1 MEVACMKI
9 ELEGV
14 AKRFRL
20 EWILRQVDLELESG
34 RSYAISGPNGSGKST
49 LLKILA
55 GHLTPSRG
63 KVNFWGDDAQT
74 PIPRDKLYQH
84 LCYAAPYVEL
94 IEEYTL
100 SEALRFHQG
109 FKPFLDQMAPS
120 DIIDLLAFQ
129 KSTNKNVRDFSSGM
143 RQRLKLVLAL
153 CSEADFII
161 LDEPTTNLDSQ
172 GVSWYRDLIDRFRR
186 DRLLIVASN
195 VDVDFDFCEE
205 RVNVVDFKS

>member
-1 MEVACMKI
+1 MKI

-14 AKRFRL
+14 SKRFRL
-20 EWILRQVDLELESG
+20 EWILRRVNLELETG
-34 RSYAISGPNGSGKST
+34 HSYAISGPNGSGKST

-63 KVNFWGDDAQT
+63 KVRFWSDDAQNE
-74 PIPRDKLYQH
+74 IPRDQLYRH

-100 SEALRFHQG
+100 REALRFHQG
-109 FKPFLDQMAPS
+109 FKPFLDQMTPD
-120 DIIDLLAFQ
+120 DIIELLAFQ
-129 KSTNKNVRDFSSGM
+129 KSSNKNIRDFSSGM

-172 GVSWYRDLIDRFRR
+172 GVSWYRELIDRYKR

>member
-1 MEVACMKI
+1 MKI
-9 ELEGV
+9 ELKGV

-20 EWILRQVDLELESG
+20 EWILRKVDLVLHTG
-34 RSYAISGPNGSGKST
+34 TSYAISGPNGSGKST
-49 LLKILA
+49 LLRILA

-63 KVNFWGDDAQT
+63 TVTFWENDQEPLPKDE
-74 PIPRDKLYQH
+74 LYRH

-100 SEALRFHQG
+100 LEALQFHQG
-109 FKPFLDQMAPS
+109 FKPFLDQMTPT
-120 DIIDLLAFQ
+120 DIIDLLNFK
-129 KSTNKNVRDFSSGM
+129 KSTHKHIRDFSSGM

-172 GVSWYRDLIDRFRR
+172 GVEWYRELIDRFKR

-205 RVNVVDFKS
+205 RVNVVNFKF

>member
-1 MEVACMKI
+1 MEAAYMRI
-9 ELEGV
+9 EVEEV
-14 AKRFRL
+14 AKRFLL
-20 EWILRQVDLELESG
+20 EWILRRVNLELETG

-63 KVNFWGDDAQT
+63 KITFWNDNAQT
-74 PIPRDKLYQH
+74 PIPRDQLYRH

-100 SEALRFHQG
+100 REALRFHQG
-109 FKPFLDQMAPS
+109 FKPFLDQMTPS

-129 KSTNKNVRDFSSGM
+129 KSANKNVRDFSSGM

-172 GVSWYRDLIDRFRR
+172 GVEWYRGLIDRFRR

-205 RVNVVDFKS
+205 KVNVQEFK

>member
-1 MEVACMKI
+1 MKI
-9 ELEGV
+9 KLKGV

-20 EWILRQVDLELESG
+20 EWILRKVDLELHSG

-63 KVNFWGDDAQT
+63 TVTFWENDQV
-74 PIPRDKLYQH
+74 PMPRDQLYRH

-100 SEALRFHQG
+100 REALNFHQG
-109 FKPFLDQMAPS
+109 FKPFLDQMSSS
-120 DIIDLLAFQ
+120 DIIELLDFQ
-129 KSTNKNVRDFSSGM
+129 KSKNKNVRDFSSGM

-172 GVSWYRDLIDRFRR
+172 GVDWYRQLIDQYKR

>member
-1 MEVACMKI
+1 MKI
-9 ELEGV
+9 ELKGV

-20 EWILRQVDLELESG
+20 EWILRKVDLELHSG

-63 KVNFWGDDAQT
+63 TVTFWENDQAQM
-74 PIPRDKLYQH
+74 PRDQLYRH

-100 SEALRFHQG
+100 REALNFHQG
-109 FKPFLDQMAPS
+109 FKPFLDQMSSS
-120 DIIDLLAFQ
+120 DIIELLDFQ

-172 GVSWYRDLIDRFRR
+172 GVDWYRQLIDQYKR

-205 RVNVVDFKS
+205 SVNVVDFKS

>member
-1 MEVACMKI
+1 MKI
-9 ELEGV
+9 EVKGV

-20 EWILRQVDLELESG
+20 EWILRKVDLELHAG
-34 RSYAISGPNGSGKST
+34 TSYAISGPNGSGKST

-63 KVNFWGDDAQT
+63 SLTFWENDEDLL
-74 PIPRDKLYQH
+74 PRDQLYRH

-100 SEALRFHQG
+100 LEALKFHQG
-109 FKPFLDQMAPS
+109 FKPFLDQMTPT
-120 DIIDLLAFQ
+120 DIIDLLNFK
-129 KSTNKNVRDFSSGM
+129 KSTNKNIRDFSSGM
-143 RQRLKLVLAL
+143 RQRLKLALAL
-153 CSEADFII
+153 CSEASFII

-172 GVSWYRDLIDRFRR
+172 GVSWYRELIDRYKR

-205 RVNVVDFKS
+205 KVNVVDFKS